1 MFLCAKQL
9 LCTCITLFSTFLW
22 RPLHAYDVKPPNAT
36 FRGGRGHM
44 KTNFPFSIW
53 TWIKSLTFQLQE
65 KSPTF
70 AELSGSKIDALKT
83 ERTQT
88 HFLVMFSLPSS
99 SSSSML
105 KVPICTMTS
114 YYDQQNFSVCCF
126 FVQSGAIFLNLS
138 QGWKD
143 LFTVLAPRTKT
154 KTTGIELTHTCI
166 IPHASALVFVVQ
178 EKCRSR

>member
-1 MFLCAKQL
+1 MCKTTA
-9 LCTCITLFSTFLW
+9 
-22 RPLHAYDVKPPNAT
+22 LHVHHAFQY
-36 FRGGRGHM
+36 
-44 KTNFPFSIW
+44 I
-53 TWIKSLTFQLQE
+53 SLTSAARLRREASQCDVSWRTWTYEDKFSFLYLNMNKVLNISTPGKVAYICRIERFQ
-65 KSPTF
+65 
-70 AELSGSKIDALKT
+70 IDALKT

-138 QGWKD
+138 QG
-143 LFTVLAPRTKT
+143 
-154 KTTGIELTHTCI
+154 
-166 IPHASALVFVVQ
+166 
-178 EKCRSR
+178 

>member
-1 MFLCAKQL
+1 MCKTTALHVHHAFLY
-9 LCTCITLFSTFLW
+9 I
-22 RPLHAYDVKPPNAT
+22 
-36 FRGGRGHM
+36 
-44 KTNFPFSIW
+44 
-53 TWIKSLTFQLQE
+53 SLTSAARLRREASQCDVSWRTWTYEDKFSFLYLNMDKVLNDSTPGKVAYICRIERLQ
-65 KSPTF
+65 
-70 AELSGSKIDALKT
+70 IDALKI
-83 ERTQT
+83 ERTQI
-88 HFLVMFSLPSS
+88 HFLVMFSLPS

-114 YYDQQNFSVCCF
+114 YYDQQNFSVCCL

-143 LFTVLAPRTKT
+143 LLTVLAPRTKT

-166 IPHASALVFVVQ
+166 IPPASALVFVVQ